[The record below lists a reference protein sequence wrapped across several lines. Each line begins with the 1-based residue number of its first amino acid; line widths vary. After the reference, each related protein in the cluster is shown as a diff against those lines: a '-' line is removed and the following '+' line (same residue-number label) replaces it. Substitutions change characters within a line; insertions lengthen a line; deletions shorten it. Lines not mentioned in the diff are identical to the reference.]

1 MLTFKTTRHSAPSN
15 LTYLKAAS
23 LLIIIIFA
31 LSKKNKN
38 DRIMNEKA
46 DDTIGKEELLAGINN
61 GLLEVKLI
69 KENQLKGIS
78 LEEMLN
84 ELQRIRVTEADVFV

>member
-1 MLTFKTTRHSAPSN
+1 
-15 LTYLKAAS
+15 
-23 LLIIIIFA
+23 
-31 LSKKNKN
+31 
-38 DRIMNEKA
+38 MNEKA
-46 DDTIGKEELLAGINN
+46 DDTIGKEELLAGIDN
-61 GLLEVKLI
+61 GLREVKLI